1 MERLH
6 PASED
11 LRASGVLRDLAR
23 GKACILEGL
32 ESSTGAEKLESE
44 VGETTGEGDES
55 PLVGDAEE
63 SDHGSCEG

>member
-1 MERLH
+1 
-6 PASED
+6 
-11 LRASGVLRDLAR
+11 VLRDLAR